1 MTESFVHLT
10 SMQKNKRRRGGVTQR
25 SFDFRPHPRRKPR
38 KGHRG
43 SLKVWAF
50 SILFLAGSSGLF
62 FVGWKLHGR
71 VFNLRVGRAYES
83 SLQVLKQTQRP
94 QAEQE
99 RYASAI
105 ARKSVE
111 KGLSPAVVSA
121 IVVVE
126 SSGNPLTVSPS
137 GDLGL
142 MQVNARIHARQFDF
156 EKRNLLNPEENIDV
170 GTSILKVMADRHG
183 NEKAIQA
190 YNGLLPE
197 KREYSVRVQ
206 AVLARAGF
214 SPQDS
219 LVEPGS
225 GILALIS
232 DWIAAA
238 TASSGS

>member
-1 MTESFVHLT
+1 MP
-10 SMQKNKRRRGGVTQR
+10 KNKRRRVATAQR
-25 SFDFRPHPRRKPR
+25 SFNFQPRLRR
-38 KGHRG
+38 RIR
-43 SLKVWAF
+43 SARRRRFKVWLL
-50 SILFLAGSSGLF
+50 SILSLIGSGGLF
-62 FVGWKLHGR
+62 FVGWKLHDK
-71 VFNLRVGRAYES
+71 VIHLRIGRAYES
-83 SLQVLKQTQRP
+83 ALQVLKQTQRP

-105 ARKSVE
+105 ARNAVE

-170 GTSILKVMADRHG
+170 GTSILRAMADRHG
-183 NEKAIQA
+183 NDKAIQA

-197 KREYSVRVQ
+197 KREYSVRIQ

-214 SPQDS
+214 SPENEP
-219 LVEPGS
+219 VEPSS
-225 GILALIS
+225 GILAQIS
-232 DWIAAA
+232 DWITAA
-238 TASSGS
+238 TAASGS

>member
-1 MTESFVHLT
+1 MP
-10 SMQKNKRRRGGVTQR
+10 KNKRRRTAAVQR
-25 SFDFRPHPRRKPR
+25 SFDFRPQRRTKPR
-38 KGHRG
+38 KGRCG
-43 SLKVWAF
+43 RFKVWAL
-50 SILFLAGSSGLF
+50 SILFLAGSCGLF
-62 FVGWKLHGR
+62 YVVWKLHAK

-83 SLQVLKQTQRP
+83 ALQVLKQTQRS

-105 ARKSVE
+105 ARNSVE

-142 MQVNARIHARQFDF
+142 MQVNARIHAREFDF

-214 SPQDS
+214 SAGNEV
-219 LVEPGS
+219 VEPSS
-225 GILALIS
+225 GFLAQIS

>member
-1 MTESFVHLT
+1 MPR
-10 SMQKNKRRRGGVTQR
+10 NKRRRAAAAQR
-25 SFDFRPHPRRKPR
+25 TVEFRPHSRRKPR
-38 KGHRG
+38 KGRRG
-43 SLKVWAF
+43 PFKVWAL
-50 SILFLAGSSGLF
+50 SILFLAGSCGLF
-62 FVGWKLHGR
+62 FVVWKLHGR

-83 SLQVLKQTQRP
+83 ALQVLKQTQRP
-94 QAEQE
+94 QTEQE

-105 ARKSVE
+105 ARNAAE

-121 IVVVE
+121 IVVVV

-214 SPQDS
+214 TPEN
-219 LVEPGS
+219 EPVAPSS
-225 GILALIS
+225 GILAQIS
-232 DWIAAA
+232 DWISAA

>member
-1 MTESFVHLT
+1 MPR
-10 SMQKNKRRRGGVTQR
+10 NKRRRAAAARR
-25 SFDFRPHPRRKPR
+25 SFDFQPHPRRKSR
-38 KGHRG
+38 KGRPG
-43 SLKVWAF
+43 RFTGWAL
-50 SILFLAGSSGLF
+50 SILFLAGSCGLF
-62 FVGWKLHGR
+62 FVGWKLRGR

-83 SLQVLKQTQRP
+83 ALQVLKQTQRP

-105 ARKSVE
+105 ARNAVE

-156 EKRNLLNPEENIDV
+156 ERRNLLNPEENIDV
-170 GTSILKVMADRHG
+170 GTSILKAMADRHG

-214 SPQDS
+214 SPENE
-219 LVEPGS
+219 LVAPRS
-225 GILALIS
+225 GIFAQIS

>member
-1 MTESFVHLT
+1 MAKS
-10 SMQKNKRRRGGVTQR
+10 NRRRAAVAQR
-25 SFDFRPHPRRKPR
+25 SFDLRPRPRRKSR
-38 KGHRG
+38 NKHRG
-43 SLKVWAF
+43 RLKVWALA
-50 SILFLAGSSGLF
+50 ILLLSGSCGLF
-62 FVGWKLHGR
+62 FVGWRLHAR
-71 VFNLRVGRAYES
+71 VFDLRVGRAYGS
-83 SLQVLKQTQRP
+83 ALQVLRQTQRP
-94 QAEQE
+94 QAEQQ

-105 ARKSVE
+105 ARNAVE
-111 KGLSPAVVSA
+111 KGLSSAVVSA

-126 SSGNPLTVSPS
+126 SGGNPLTVSPS

-142 MQVNARIHARQFDF
+142 MQVNARIHARHFDF

-170 GTSILKVMADRHG
+170 GTSILKTMVDRHG

-214 SPQDS
+214 SPDNEQVAPS
-219 LVEPGS
+219 S
-225 GILALIS
+225 GILAQIN
-232 DWIAAA
+232 DWIAVA

>member
-1 MTESFVHLT
+1 
-10 SMQKNKRRRGGVTQR
+10 
-25 SFDFRPHPRRKPR
+25 
-38 KGHRG
+38 
-43 SLKVWAF
+43 
-50 SILFLAGSSGLF
+50 LAGSCGLF

-105 ARKSVE
+105 ARNSVE

-126 SSGNPLTVSPS
+126 SGGNPLTVSPS

-156 EKRNLLNPEENIDV
+156 EKRNLLNPEANIDV
-170 GTSILKVMADRHG
+170 GTSILKLMADRHG

-206 AVLARAGF
+206 AVLSRSGF
-214 SPQDS
+214 SPENE
-219 LVEPGS
+219 LVEPSS
-225 GILALIS
+225 GILAQIS

>member
-1 MTESFVHLT
+1 MP
-10 SMQKNKRRRGGVTQR
+10 KNKRRRTAAVQR
-25 SFDFRPHPRRKPR
+25 SFDFRPQPRRKPR
-38 KGHRG
+38 RG
-43 SLKVWAF
+43 RRGRFKIWAF
-50 SILFLAGSSGLF
+50 SILFLAGSCGLF

-126 SSGNPLTVSPS
+126 SGGNPLTVSPS

-197 KREYSVRVQ
+197 KREYGIRVQ

-214 SPQDS
+214 SPENEV
-219 LVEPGS
+219 VEPSS
-225 GILALIS
+225 GILAQIS